1 MFTINNSERALS
13 RAIAGLAITATLM
26 LGAIAHAVIAS
37 QPLV

>member
-1 MFTINNSERALS
+1 MFDINHSERALV
-13 RAIAGLAITATLM
+13 RVIAGLAITATFM

>member
-1 MFTINNSERALS
+1 MFAIKHSERTLAQ
-13 RAIAGLAITATLM
+13 AIAGLAITATFI